1 MVARELRGQQDA
13 DARDLGTSIIGPV
26 AAARVSQIAA
36 LAGVLG
42 VASVPAPAQR
52 QFRAGVDLVNLPVTV
67 TTKGG
72 DPLRGLTRDDFVVLE
87 DGKPQ
92 QIALFVEGRT
102 DERIPLRLGLCLDTS
117 ESMSEDLKTEGDAAI
132 KFINML
138 DEARDVTYVD
148 FDTEVRVGKF
158 EPPSY
163 LQLFERIH
171 RRKATGQTALYDAVG
186 LYLQNALN
194 RDGQHVL
201 LLHTDGADTTSV
213 LTFDKLRELLRRSNV
228 MVYAFGYLDNL
239 PRADSQK
246 SQALLATIANDT
258 GGELFLPSSARDIPK
273 IFDKILAEL
282 NARYTVGYVSTNP
295 AADGRFR
302 KVEVKL
308 VKPDANKGAKVRTRP
323 GYYAPKQ

>member
-1 MVARELRGQQDA
+1 M
-13 DARDLGTSIIGPV
+13 
-26 AAARVSQIAA
+26 AAARLIHFAA
-36 LAGVLG
+36 IAGVLG
-42 VASVPAPAQR
+42 MASAPTPAQQ
-52 QFRAGVDLVNLPVTV
+52 QFHAGVDLVSLPVTV
-67 TTKGG
+67 TIKGG
-72 DPLRGLTRDDFVVLE
+72 EPLRGLTRDDFVVLE

-92 QIALFVEGRT
+92 QITMFFEGKT
-102 DERIPLRLGLCLDTS
+102 DDRVPLHLGLCLDTS

-132 KFINML
+132 KFINTL

-171 RRKATGQTALYDAVG
+171 HRKARGDTALYDAVG
-186 LYLQNALN
+186 LYLQGTST
-194 RDGQHVL
+194 RSGQHVL

-213 LTFDKLRELLRRSNV
+213 LTYDKLREMLRRSNV
-228 MVYAFGYLDNL
+228 MVYTFGYLDNL
-239 PRADSQK
+239 PTSNRQQSQVQLAD
-246 SQALLATIANDT
+246 IAHDT
-258 GGELFLPSSARDIPK
+258 GGETFLPSSDKDIPK

-282 NARYTVGYVSTNP
+282 NARYTLGYVSTNP

-302 KVEVKL
+302 KIEIKL
-308 VKPDANKGAKVRTRP
+308 LKPDVKNVKVRTRP